1 MKTEMKVLLYLKRN
15 GQNEQG
21 MCPLMGRISIKG
33 KCNSTA
39 QFSCKVKVNPK
50 LWNAT
55 SQRCTGKS
63 KVATTTNREIEK
75 MLLLLRYRF
84 DEMVE
89 DGKTFS
95 AEDLKNAFQGIAS
108 VQMTLLRL
116 YRIHNEEFALRVGVN
131 RAKHSYELYMQYYR
145 KLEEYLREKKKVSD
159 IPLKQL
165 DENFMEEYDT
175 YLRTVHR
182 YRPATILQNIKAL
195 KKLMNMAVYRGLV
208 PLNPFKGYQTQ
219 RPEQKKRYLEMDELK
234 KIMTVELTKPNC
246 ILGRDLFVFSAFTGI
261 CYCDMCN
268 LKESNLVQ
276 MADGTY
282 WINTNRQKTGTPEN
296 VRLMDIPLAI
306 VRKYKGMAADGMMF
320 PMLGDGSIRIHLRR
334 IAEKCQ
340 LGHYFSF
347 HQTRHTF
354 GTTICLS
361 NGIPIETVS
370 KVMGHRNINITQH
383 YAKVTEKK
391 IADDVSS
398 LESCLGSKYALTGI
412 SLPPSHILKD
422 MSRRK
427 LKPRKK
433 QQSESLTPTTK
444 E

>member
-33 KCNSTA
+33 RCNSTA
-39 QFSCKVKVNPK
+39 HFSCKVKVNPK

-84 DEMVE
+84 EEMVE
-89 DGKTFS
+89 EGKTFS

-131 RAKHSYELYMQYYR
+131 RSDSSYYQYTLKYR
-145 KLEEYLREKKKVSD
+145 RLEEYIKTRKHVSD

-165 DENFMEEYDT
+165 DMNFIEEYDL
-175 YLRTVHR
+175 YMQKECRFK
-182 YRPATILQNIKAL
+182 PATKLGHLKAL
-195 KKLMNMAVYRGLV
+195 SKLMNMAAYRGLV
-208 PLNPFKGYQTQ
+208 PSNPFKGFKTQ
-219 RPEQKKRYLEMDELK
+219 KPEQKKRYLEMDELK
-234 KIMTVELTKPNC
+234 KIMSVELTKPNC
-246 ILGRDLFVFSAFTGI
+246 ILTRDLFVFSAFTGI

-268 LKESNLVQ
+268 LKDSNLVQ

-306 VRKYKGMAADGMMF
+306 VRKYKGMAEDGMMF

-340 LGHYFSF
+340 FGHYFSF
-347 HQTRHTF
+347 HQARHTF

-391 IADDVSS
+391 IADDVSGLGS
-398 LESCLGSKYALTGI
+398 CLESKYSLTGI

-427 LKPRKK
+427 PRPRKK
-433 QQSESLTPTTK
+433 QQSESFTPTTK